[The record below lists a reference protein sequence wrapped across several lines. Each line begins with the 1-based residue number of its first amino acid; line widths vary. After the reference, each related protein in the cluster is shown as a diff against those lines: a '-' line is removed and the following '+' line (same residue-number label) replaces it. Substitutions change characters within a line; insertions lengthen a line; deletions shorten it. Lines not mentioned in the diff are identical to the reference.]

1 MNGLSGLAK
10 VGGICTERS
19 VSVITVRF
27 WSHWMEKKLMENEMK
42 MKIGVIQ
49 NALKLNS
56 YPLKGPTQF
65 LINRKYP

>member
-27 WSHWMEKKLMENEMK
+27 
-42 MKIGVIQ
+42 
-49 NALKLNS
+49 
-56 YPLKGPTQF
+56 
-65 LINRKYP
+65 